1 MCTVTTPAPLF
12 FSFFHLCCC
21 TNVWSGVE
29 QCLQE
34 SRISGTN
41 LNQHMSALLTRWLYF
56 KSACILV
63 CVSAVVLCWATVYHL
78 QVIKQR
84 VTSCLFSKAWQW
96 RQLDI
101 SAPHKSRT
109 VMKRREV
116 CSVHSDFDARPHF
129 LMFTKHLRKSKYADW
144 FIHWAGLT
152 LWECPNFF
160 FSRRPDLKS
169 NSSLLLFCAHKI
181 LNYQWNSY

>member
-101 SAPHKSRT
+101 SAPPVFCTQWFWCTATFPDVHQTPEKIQICRLIHPLSR
-109 VMKRREV
+109 
-116 CSVHSDFDARPHF
+116 S
-129 LMFTKHLRKSKYADW
+129 YAL
-144 FIHWAGLT
+144 GMCKL
-152 LWECPNFF
+152 FF
-160 FSRRPDLKS
+160 
-169 NSSLLLFCAHKI
+169 
-181 LNYQWNSY
+181 